1 MKLKNYGINYWDI
14 KDAGKEGG
22 MKRYDLE
29 STGWDHEEMVERPL
43 GDWCEWDEVDTE
55 RAKDKE
61 EIESLKR
68 KNELLIQTIEHSKE
82 EIARLIESYNK
93 AVDPLEQD
101 VKRLNVE
108 IARLRKAVQEIEYLA
123 DRITIENESIARAI
137 LKLAREALE
146 GK

>member
-1 MKLKNYGINYWDI
+1 
-14 KDAGKEGG
+14 

-61 EIESLKR
+61 ELR
-68 KNELLIQTIEHSKE
+68 KNKVTISTQSVFLDMKD
-82 EIARLIESYNK
+82 K
-93 AVDPLEQD
+93 
-101 VKRLNVE
+101 E

-146 GK
+146 GE

>member
-1 MKLKNYGINYWDI
+1 
-14 KDAGKEGG
+14 
-22 MKRYDLE
+22 MKRYKIYVADY
-29 STGWDHEEMVERPL
+29 DDM
-43 GDWCEWDEVDTE
+43 GDELCIDETDDGEWCKYDEVDAD

-61 EIESLKR
+61 EI
-68 KNELLIQTIEHSKE
+68 
-82 EIARLIESYNK
+82 ARLKKGE
-93 AVDPLEQD
+93 EQ
-101 VKRLNVE
+101 LSETATLLAVE

>member
-1 MKLKNYGINYWDI
+1 
-14 KDAGKEGG
+14 

-43 GDWCEWDEVDTE
+43 GDWCEWDEVDAD

-61 EIESLKR
+61 EI
-68 KNELLIQTIEHSKE
+68 
-82 EIARLIESYNK
+82 ARLKKGE
-93 AVDPLEQD
+93 EQ
-101 VKRLNVE
+101 LSETATLLAVE

>member
-1 MKLKNYGINYWDI
+1 
-14 KDAGKEGG
+14 
-22 MKRYDLE
+22 MKRYVCAWGETAYKPVYLA
-29 STGWDHEEMVERPL
+29 S
-43 GDWCEWDEVDTE
+43 EVDTE

-61 EIESLKR
+61 ELR
-68 KNELLIQTIEHSKE
+68 KNKVTISTQ
-82 EIARLIESYNK
+82 S
-93 AVDPLEQD
+93 VF
-101 VKRLNVE
+101 LNMKDKE

>member
-1 MKLKNYGINYWDI
+1 
-14 KDAGKEGG
+14 

-146 GK
+146 GE